1 MAIDTTRTPYTLD
14 INPIKQGDDF
24 VETFVFSITE
34 LDLIDLVSAQID
46 FIDRNG
52 VKKFS
57 YTLGAGITKISQTL
71 YLDISRSQ
79 TLTFE
84 IGSNVYTYELELVIG
99 NFKRTYVELL
109 IKWWVNQEI
118 NILPKEVYLA
128 NFKIIHVS
136 F

>member
-1 MAIDTTRTPYTLD
+1 MVSCASIVKLFKDYNTMAIDTTRTPYTLD

-99 NFKRTYVELL
+99 NFKRTYVEGS
-109 IKWWVNQEI
+109 ITVTKDYTI
-118 NILPKEVYLA
+118 TT
-128 NFKIIHVS
+128 
-136 F
+136 